1 MYTLFFDSDCDVTPE
16 VAARYGAK
24 LISMPYVVDGEQIYP
39 YVDFEKFDEKAFY
52 SMLRKGVLP
61 TTCALSSEDYRRYF
75 EPELEKGNDI
85 LYVHFSRAMTV
96 SFQAADACIEE
107 LLKKYPGRRIELI
120 DTKGITIMGYQISI
134 QVGELVKEGRSIDE
148 IKAWAEENVTKNAV
162 YFYADNLKFFARSG
176 RVSGFAAFMGGMIGI
191 KPIIYMSE
199 EGKMVSFDKAVGRKK
214 ALEKVL
220 NCVIELEDHIKD
232 YPVIIGHCDSMELV
246 EECSKMLKN
255 QFGED
260 LKIEVVNVN
269 PTAGSHC
276 GPDTVGVSFHSKRR

>member
-1 MYTLFFDSDCDVTPE
+1 MYTLFFDSDCDITPE
-16 VAARYGAK
+16 VAARYNAK
-24 LISMPYVVDGEQIYP
+24 LISMPYVIDGEEIYP
-39 YVDFEKFDEKAFY
+39 YVDFDKFDEKAFY
-52 SMLRKGVLP
+52 GMLRKGVLP
-61 TTCALSSEDYRRYF
+61 TTCALSPENYRAYF

-148 IKAWAEENVTKNAV
+148 IKAWAEENVDKNAV
-162 YFYADNLKFFARSG
+162 YFYADNLKFFAKSG

-191 KPIIYMSE
+191 KPIIYMSS

-232 YPVIIGHCDSMELV
+232 YPVIVGHCDSMELV
-246 EECSKMLKN
+246 EECSNMLKK
-255 QFGED
+255 QFGDD

>member
-1 MYTLFFDSDCDVTPE
+1 MYTLFFDSDCDITPE
-16 VAARYGAK
+16 VAAKYGAK

-61 TTCALSSEDYRRYF
+61 TTCALSSEDYRKYF

-120 DTKGITIMGYQISI
+120 ETKGITIMGYQISI

-148 IKAWAEENVTKNAV
+148 IKEWAKENVDKNAV

-191 KPIIYMSE
+191 KPIIYMSS

-214 ALEKVL
+214 ALERVL
-220 NCVIELEDHIKD
+220 NCVIQLEDHIKD
-232 YPVIIGHCDSMELV
+232 YPVIIGHCDAPELV
-246 EECSKMLKN
+246 EECSRMLKN
-255 QFGED
+255 QFGDD

-276 GPDTVGVSFHSKRR
+276 GPDTVGVSFHSIRR